1 MLQGEVCEAGRA
13 QHRAE
18 RQEVAL
24 IGKIHSV
31 FILGMVVMGWGRG
44 RGYGM
49 SLHFITAWALALSF
63 GTCHESKESLALI
76 TSHKYCIASD
86 FRDGWQQA
94 RNYNEL
100 LQKPSSHKLQ
110 LFFSE
115 PARLPTSGF
124 WFRRYGWVFMCLVR
138 DTYILSSL
146 LDPFTPFSPHCLP
159 GWRGGGRWGRGCCFF
174 VCFRSFFSY
183 AIRKLIFLPKAI
195 HCSQVILPLNEE
207 WKKVW
212 PLLWL
217 QEFRFG
223 FTSSSDTI
231 AIQPGLWRSPSPL
244 RIMLPGCLTILI
256 RCQVCPGESFFKHHA
271 YLH

>member
-24 IGKIHSV
+24 ICKIHSV

-100 LQKPSSHKLQ
+100 LQRPSSHKLQ

-159 GWRGGGRWGRGCCFF
+159 GWRGGGDGAGGVVSLSVSGLFSHMPSENW
-174 VCFRSFFSY
+174 FSY
-183 AIRKLIFLPKAI
+183 WKQYTVHKSSCPSTRSGRKFGP
-195 HCSQVILPLNEE
+195 CSDCKSFGLGSHLPLT
-207 WKKVW
+207 
-212 PLLWL
+212 P
-217 QEFRFG
+217 
-223 FTSSSDTI
+223 
-231 AIQPGLWRSPSPL
+231 
-244 RIMLPGCLTILI
+244 
-256 RCQVCPGESFFKHHA
+256 
-271 YLH
+271 